1 MVMTGV
7 VRSHV
12 GTENV
17 NMALH
22 KKDCGF
28 VECCVIGVFEV
39 WEFGRGS
46 ERVFVKIPSKNVVSG
61 NSMISGYART
71 GDMDRAI
78 SLFEEMPERNLAS
91 WNALLSGY
99 VNCGSVELARS
110 YFDAMPVRNNV
121 SWITMISGYSKRD
134 FNIQPDEM
142 TLTSVVSACSQL
154 GYLEFGL
161 WIESY
166 TKKNGIQL
174 DDHLANSFIDLYA
187 KCGNIEKAFELF
199 RGLRNKHLVAYSA
212 MISSCGVNGKAT
224 EAIELFE
231 EMKKAYL
238 MPGFGE
244 HCFSPVE
251 YTKNVELGEIAARNC
266 FKLQPE
272 KADYSSLLANIYAS
286 AEQWNDAEKCF
297 GQRISQVQLGGIML
311 IKLVFS
317 SSKIKLGP
325 RNGN

>member
-1 MVMTGV
+1 
-7 VRSHV
+7 
-12 GTENV
+12 
-17 NMALH
+17 
-22 KKDCGF
+22 
-28 VECCVIGVFEV
+28 
-39 WEFGRGS
+39 
-46 ERVFVKIPSKNVVSG
+46 
-61 NSMISGYART
+61 MISGYART

-121 SWITMISGYSKRD
+121 SWINMISGYSKRD

-166 TKKNGIQL
+166 MKRMGFNWMI
-174 DDHLANSFIDLYA
+174 IDLHA

-224 EAIELFE
+224 EAIELFR
-231 EMKKAYL
+231 EMKKA
-238 MPGFGE
+238 
-244 HCFSPVE
+244 
-251 YTKNVELGEIAARNC
+251 
-266 FKLQPE
+266 
-272 KADYSSLLANIYAS
+272 
-286 AEQWNDAEKCF
+286 
-297 GQRISQVQLGGIML
+297 
-311 IKLVFS
+311 
-317 SSKIKLGP
+317 
-325 RNGN
+325 